1 MRLSAASFL
10 CSFFLL
16 LPPLVSAHTIKVAL
30 IEGLSGSFAN
40 AGEAVWRNLNFAVER
55 VNRDPA
61 NAGLSLQ
68 LLRFDSKGQV
78 EEANLMLR
86 SAIDQGATVI
96 LQGNSSAVAAA
107 LIDAIDKHNQRDPAR
122 RVVFLNFSA
131 VDPTLTN
138 ERCSFWHFRFDAHA
152 DMRLAALME
161 GLAQNARVK
170 NVYLINQDYSFGQG
184 FAKSAKR
191 LIAAKRDDIQIV
203 GDELHPL
210 GRIRDFSAY
219 VLRIKA
225 TGADTIVTG
234 NWGNDL
240 TLLVRA
246 AKDLGLDVNFYT
258 FYANGLG
265 APLAIGDAGVGK
277 VRAVAEWHPNA
288 HSSAAADAIFADF
301 KKTIREPRDDYF
313 NMRNV
318 VMMEMLMQALRAA
331 RTKPS
336 APADA
341 LQIARQLSGMTLE
354 RGPYT
359 VTMRAQDHQL
369 QTPLYVSVMQVAQGK
384 PLRFDLE
391 GSGFGFLTERF
402 LDARAVSMPHACV
415 MRRPD

>member
-1 MRLSAASFL
+1 MSLLTRSI
-10 CSFFLL
+10 FFSLL
-16 LPPLVSAHTIKVAL
+16 LLLSTLAGANTIKVAL

-40 AGEAVWRNLNFAVER
+40 AGEAVLRNLNFAVER
-55 VNRDPA
+55 ANRDPR
-61 NAGLSLQ
+61 NLGLALE

-86 SAIDQGATVI
+86 SAIDQGVTVI

-107 LIDAIDKHNQRDPAR
+107 LIDAIDKHNQREPAR
-122 RVVFLNFSA
+122 RVVYLNFSA
-131 VDPTLTN
+131 VDPALTN

-152 DMRLAALME
+152 DMRLSALIE
-161 GLAQNARVK
+161 GLVQNARVK
-170 NVYLINQDYSFGQG
+170 KVYLLNQDYSFGQG
-184 FAKSAKR
+184 FARSAKR
-191 LIAAKRDDIQIV
+191 LISAKRGDVQIV

-225 TGADTIVTG
+225 SGADTIVTG

-246 AKDLGLDVNFYT
+246 AKDSGLDVNFYT

-265 APLAIGDAGVGK
+265 APQAIGEAGVGK

-288 HSSAAADAIFADF
+288 ESSVAAQTIFSDF

-318 VMMEMLMQALRAA
+318 VMIEMLMQALRASRA
-331 RTKPS
+331 KS
-336 APADA
+336 AVVPDA

-354 RGPYT
+354 GGPYT

-369 QTPLYVSVMQVAQGK
+369 QTPLYVSAMQVAQGK
-384 PLRFDLE
+384 FLKFDLE
-391 GSGFGFLTERF
+391 GSGLGFQTERF
-402 LDARAVSMPHACV
+402 LDSRAVSMPHTCA
-415 MRRPD
+415 MRRPE